1 MSAAATPISSAR
13 FAHALESLSVAS
25 LHAKA
30 AELRNSIAH
39 LEKSNAELEEFVRQ
53 EQDKDLYEAIL
64 ENREVIK
71 RMEERI
77 ELVKKEVT
85 EVRCLPW
92 APDEAARPSELGERP
107 SSGAGNA
114 TNGVIGQGDA
124 AAAREPTGGTGAT
137 GANDEAGVF
146 L

>member
-1 MSAAATPISSAR
+1 MSASAGPISPAR
-13 FAHALESLSVAS
+13 FAAALESLSVSS

-39 LEKSNAELEEFVRQ
+39 LEKSNAELEEYVQ
-53 EQDKDLYEAIL
+53 QDQDKDLYEAIL

-92 APDEAARPSELGERP
+92 APEEAGASELGERE
-107 SSGAGNA
+107 SGGVGRP
-114 TNGVIGQGDA
+114 TNGVISGGDGA
-124 AAAREPTGGTGAT
+124 VAPEPTNGAGTAGD
-137 GANDEAGVF
+137 GEEEGVF